1 MGADGSGWP
10 ERPDGYVPHPFSRMV
25 AIANRYD
32 NLVAP
37 PNGSRPLTP
46 DRAVVRVLEESS
58 STLDPLFT
66 RLFASAIGAFPVGC
80 LVRLSDHSVGV
91 VANPGEDPLA
101 PVVRL
106 AFDPQG
112 VEMEDRPDVD
122 LSKTDVRI
130 VEVVEPASLDVA
142 VAEKL

>member
-1 MGADGSGWP
+1 
-10 ERPDGYVPHPFSRMV
+10 MV

-37 PNGSRPLTP
+37 PNGSRALTP
-46 DRAVVRVLEESS
+46 DRAVVQVLEEG
-58 STLDPLFT
+58 
-66 RLFASAIGAFPVGC
+66 ASARPAVHAAVRQRVGALPVGC

-91 VANPGEDPLA
+91 VADQGEDPLA

-106 AFDPQG
+106 AFDSRG
-112 VEMEDRPDVD
+112 VELEDRPDVD
-122 LSKTDVRI
+122 LSETDVRI